1 MIIEVDKDN
10 IKTNKGPTE
19 MSVTLIKDGRN
30 PSREVSSSPDHIL
43 NSQKLILSTSI
54 QRFTPFSH
62 VLVPFGTGRHAL
74 CRIIKK
80 PDLHEK
86 FCYLNTNVVC
96 VGGDTLCDIETR
108 RSSKP
113 NVFEEFIG
121 NKIDLNDIVE
131 LNEEAVLNCKNVRV
145 SVVMTKS
152 YHGTKEEFNKLI
164 KQILTMYTFTSHSFI
179 NVYLENIHS
188 IVVKDAIPYLPKTKD
203 DQTRDL
209 ELSTNSISREEQC
222 QLSREVLSVNPK
234 TKLTIEQTY
243 SVEYYKQLIRFGA
256 DCQQVE
262 EFASCNSTWRWMK
275 ELIECRKRGLVNTG
289 VQVEQD
295 DGKRMNSANKILLV
309 GPSGCG
315 KSYMMRTLARAC
327 AVPLVCCHGN
337 QFSASSPGASEQSL
351 AERLEFAQKL
361 AEENKGLCILLF
373 EQIHDLCPSSPS
385 LSHITRLSLTLT
397 SLLDASPVSSRLF
410 FVFTSTHAHQISSRL
425 KTHSRLY
432 LTAPNTEY
440 RTSILSRELS
450 ILEESIRETVVVR
463 LVHLTGSYLPV
474 DLVRVCNMVMMYVA
488 KHGQCKPEAI
498 IAHMRSCLAHYRPSC
513 LKVGSLGVIDL
524 PSGGG
529 GDQQHSEQLKL
540 EAGETRT
547 DEEKGLFETENAG
560 GLSSEVGSDLGGLKT
575 VRALIEKTVEWPF
588 RYAKQFERLGIP
600 RSKGI
605 LLYGPPGC
613 AKTAL
618 VRSLAV
624 SSSCRVLAVSA
635 AQLYSPYV
643 GEAEQNVAQLFHR
656 ARLSAPAILF
666 IDEIDALVGNRSE
679 SSGKDVQQSVLSVF
693 LNEMDGVGVK
703 PDLGSSTDSTSS
715 QVLVIAATNRPHM
728 LDSALIRPGR
738 LDKLI
743 YVRPPDY
750 DERIDILAKVSSRGR
765 SRSTI
770 AGQME
775 RAEMCPSESPATN
788 LSDESRATK
797 HLDKSRAESQTEDKV
812 DWEYLARNTEY
823 YSGADLCNLYREAAL
838 LSLLDRGFD
847 NTVIL
852 NAHWLTALS
861 ITRPSLT
868 REQLSYYEQFE
879 QTV

>member
-1 MIIEVDKDN
+1 MKSGRDGEESKDITLDTVQN
-10 IKTNKGPTE
+10 ERADLPEEEIKKLET
-19 MSVTLIKDGRN
+19 
-30 PSREVSSSPDHIL
+30 SSSQGVEICKSD
-43 NSQKLILSTSI
+43 
-54 QRFTPFSH
+54 
-62 VLVPFGTGRHAL
+62 A
-74 CRIIKK
+74 
-80 PDLHEK
+80 
-86 FCYLNTNVVC
+86 YY
-96 VGGDTLCDIETR
+96 
-108 RSSKP
+108 SKP
-113 NVFEEFIG
+113 NVFEEFIMS
-121 NKIDLNDIVE
+121 KINLDDIVE
-131 LNEEAVLNCKNVRV
+131 LNEEVTFNCKNLRV
-145 SVVMTKS
+145 SVVMSQT
-152 YHGTKEEFNKLI
+152 YHGTNEEFNKLV
-164 KQILTMYTFTSHSFI
+164 KQILSMYTLTRNSYI
-179 NVYLENIHS
+179 NINLGNIHS
-188 IVVKDAIPYLPKTKD
+188 IIILDATPYLPKTKENK
-203 DQTRDL
+203 QK
-209 ELSTNSISREEQC
+209 LSTNRMSID
-222 QLSREVLSVNPK
+222 LLSVHPK
-234 TKLTIEQTY
+234 TKITIDETY
-243 SVEYYKQLIRFGA
+243 SVDYYKQLIGFGV
-256 DCQQVE
+256 DVQQVE
-262 EFASCNSTWRWMK
+262 EFLSCNSTWRWMN
-275 ELIECRKRGLVNTG
+275 ELIECRKRGLMNTG
-289 VQVEQD
+289 VEGEPGLMNTGVEEK
-295 DGKRMNSANKILLV
+295 GKRLSSANKILLV
-309 GPSGCG
+309 GPSGSG

-351 AERLEFAQKL
+351 TERFEYARRL

-373 EQIHDLCPSSPS
+373 EQIHELCPSSPS

-397 SLLDASPVSSRLF
+397 SLLDSSPLSSPLF
-410 FVFTSTHAHQISSRL
+410 FVFTSTHAHQITTRL

-432 LTAPNTEY
+432 LTAPNVEY
-440 RTSILSRELS
+440 RKSILSRELS
-450 ILEESIRETVVVR
+450 ILDGSIRETVVDRLVR
-463 LVHLTGSYLPV
+463 LTASYLPV
-474 DLVRVCNMVMMYVA
+474 DLVRVCNMVLMYVS
-488 KHGQCKPEAI
+488 KHGKCKPEAV
-498 IAHMRSCLAHYRPSC
+498 IAHMRSCLGRYRPSC
-513 LKVGSLGVIDL
+513 LKAGSLGVIDL
-524 PSGGG
+524 PSG
-529 GDQQHSEQLKL
+529 DQQSSQLRLEVAEENKTHFDPENGLMSES
-540 EAGETRT
+540 E
-547 DEEKGLFETENAG
+547 
-560 GLSSEVGSDLGGLKT
+560 EVGSELGGLRT

-618 VRSLAV
+618 VRSLAQ

-679 SSGKDVQQSVLSVF
+679 SSSKEVQQSVLSVF

-728 LDSALIRPGR
+728 MDAALIRPGR

-750 DERIDILAKVSSRGR
+750 DERIEILVKVSTRGR
-765 SRSTI
+765 STS
-770 AGQME
+770 QSE
-775 RAEMCPSESPATN
+775 RDETSQS
-788 LSDESRATK
+788 ESRARI
-797 HLDKSRAESQTEDKV
+797 KSEDAV

-847 NTVIL
+847 NTEIL
-852 NAHWLTALS
+852 NAHWLKALS

-868 REQLSYYEQFE
+868 REQLVYYEQFE